1 MSEDDVARVYRS
13 MDCFNRRD
21 IDSYLADLDPDVEF
35 FSGISE
41 LEGGGPHR
49 GLDEV
54 RAWCEAVFAAAP
66 DFRVEVEDVRV
77 LEDLTLVRS
86 RLSGHGVESGAPA
99 RQLSWQVVESR
110 RNKAVRVRIF
120 RTEAEALAA
129 AGLAA
134 WPPRT

>member
-1 MSEDDVARVYRS
+1 
-13 MDCFNRRD
+13 
-21 IDSYLADLDPDVEF
+21 VEF

-54 RAWCEAVFAAAP
+54 RAWCETGFAAP
-66 DFRVEVEDVRV
+66 DFRVEVEDVRA

-86 RLSGHGVESGAPA
+86 RLSGQGVESGAPA

-120 RTEAEALAA
+120 RTEADELAA
-129 AGLAA
+129 AGLVA